1 MVLKTIICWCSELWI
16 VLSLDTLWIQRKFRL
31 SHIRLHFSI
40 ISLWQWLW
48 NQQLSKKGNHFTP
61 WYMLFLLSCVLVTL
75 RLTRQITDSMSTQ
88 KTINKTSHLCMLYQ
102 TAVWHRWWKRKRN
115 LSSDLKLS
123 SFFSLQ
129 RQRQSKKS
137 AFMTPF
143 ASGSCLTGN
152 RKISGKMIRSSQS
165 MWVKIDARINVSL
178 SHTEVYNDNDP
189 CSLKNSLLGNRHG
202 DIPKILRFIGG
213 WLLTQGQMFFPLS
226 IFL

>member
-1 MVLKTIICWCSELWI
+1 M
-16 VLSLDTLWIQRKFRL
+16 
-31 SHIRLHFSI
+31 
-40 ISLWQWLW
+40 
-48 NQQLSKKGNHFTP
+48 
-61 WYMLFLLSCVLVTL
+61 YFLLIHCESRENSGCHTYTFISQLLAFGNDFGTNNFQKRATILPHDICCFFCCVLVTPC
-75 RLTRQITDSMSTQ
+75 LTRQITDSMSTQ

-102 TAVWHRWWKRKRN
+102 TAVWHRWWKRKIN
-115 LSSDLKLS
+115 LPPDLKLS

-129 RQRQSKKS
+129 RQRQSKNS

-152 RKISGKMIRSSQS
+152 SKISGKMIRSSQS

-202 DIPKILRFIGG
+202 DIPKILHFIGG
-213 WLLTQGQMFFPLS
+213 WLLTQGQMFFLLS